1 MPASAFGVATTA
13 ALLASAP
20 VAAGPP
26 ASGTAGAPDAVDF
39 VSGAGGAGCCV
50 EVEAAAA
57 GGAGGDVSLVAS
69 ASRLDVA
76 AAGGDDFV
84 AALSAVSVNSIR

>member
-1 MPASAFGVATTA
+1 VATTA

-39 VSGAGGAGCCV
+39 ASGAGGAGCCV
-50 EVEAAAA
+50 EGESAAV
-57 GGAGGDVSLVAS
+57 GGAGVDRDVSLVAS
-69 ASRLDVA
+69 EDRLDVA
-76 AAGGDDFV
+76 AAGGDDCV